1 MNPMPAG
8 ERLAVLE
15 TQMGTVLS
23 TLEKI
28 SSTQD
33 IIKAKV
39 SRAETQVTMGGTILK
54 YAYPPG
60 SALALWIAAHFSLI
74 PLPR

>member
-1 MNPMPAG
+1 MTLTHP

-15 TQMGTVLS
+15 TQMGAVLKS
-23 TLEKI
+23 LDKI
-28 SSTQD
+28 SRTQD
-33 IIKAKV
+33 DIAEKV
-39 SRAETQVTMGGTILK
+39 TKAETRVSTGATILK

-60 SALALWIAAHFSLI
+60 SALALWFAAHFSLI